1 MYPHLYT
8 YMCIYTHICK
18 CTYTY
23 VYIYVGLGY
32 RGFMAGVDVGAR
44 FREEGRDLDRSVEGG
59 CQHLSSRPL
68 LIRIPFSLK
77 LTEVPLMF

>member
-1 MYPHLYT
+1 
-8 YMCIYTHICK
+8 
-18 CTYTY
+18 
-23 VYIYVGLGY
+23 
-32 RGFMAGVDVGAR
+32 MAGVDVGAR